1 MTEKLGKTNTENL
14 KLKELDNDKYIP
26 NNQILEVIFNEMLTN
41 LTRFPSEKY
50 IICQAMEY
58 RSIQMLEIEQNDYNK
73 YFKYRF

>member
-41 LTRFPSEKY
+41 LTRL
-50 IICQAMEY
+50 
-58 RSIQMLEIEQNDYNK
+58 MLEIEQNDYNK